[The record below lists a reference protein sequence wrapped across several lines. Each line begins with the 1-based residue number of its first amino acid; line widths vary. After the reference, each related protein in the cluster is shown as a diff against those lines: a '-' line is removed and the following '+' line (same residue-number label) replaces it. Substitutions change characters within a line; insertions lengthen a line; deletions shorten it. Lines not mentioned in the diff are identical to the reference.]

1 MRESGLEDVA
11 VEWREEQ
18 DGAADARRLTLGDG
32 GQDGSLQ
39 EKYVLRVRVNG
50 REYHPREG
58 LEQGEALSFD

>member
-32 GQDGSLQ
+32 GA
-39 EKYVLRVRVNG
+39 G
-50 REYHPREG
+50 RFVAREVC
-58 LEQGEALSFD
+58 LACEGEWP